1 MMGSKKQTLSITG
14 IFNNDRGRRLRGG
27 LLLIMGCLA
36 ILSPLFAGNLAL
48 FLVGLLLIACG
59 VLQMVETFQTF
70 NEAARRSTYLS
81 GALSVFAGILLLAQP
96 QLLLR
101 GLALFVAASFLVDG
115 LSRTVAALRTRAV
128 SGSWKWTLVSGLIN
142 VVLALV
148 LVIRWPVSGGAV
160 AQVRTLGQRSGGP
173 GQPAGIQEKFVK
185 VRRRERRIGKRRH
198 HARRKLRPR
207 RRRPSPRGAYR
218 R

>member
-48 FLVGLLLIACG
+48 FLVGLLLITCG
-59 VLQMVETFQTF
+59 VLQMVETFQTS
-70 NEAARRSTYLS
+70 NEVARRSTYLS

-101 GLALFVAASFLVDG
+101 GLALFVAACFLVDG
-115 LSRTVAALRTRAV
+115 INRTVAALRARAE
-128 SGSWKWTLVSGLIN
+128 SGSWKWMLVSGLIN
-142 VVLALV
+142 VVLAIV
-148 LVIRWPVSGGAV
+148 LAIRWPVSGGAV
-160 AQVRTLGQRSGGP
+160 VAILVGVRMLA
-173 GQPAGIQEKFVK
+173 AGWSL
-185 VRRRERRIGKRRH
+185 RRWS
-198 HARRKLRPR
+198 LR
-207 RRRPSPRGAYR
+207 RRRASARPPIPTK
-218 R
+218 